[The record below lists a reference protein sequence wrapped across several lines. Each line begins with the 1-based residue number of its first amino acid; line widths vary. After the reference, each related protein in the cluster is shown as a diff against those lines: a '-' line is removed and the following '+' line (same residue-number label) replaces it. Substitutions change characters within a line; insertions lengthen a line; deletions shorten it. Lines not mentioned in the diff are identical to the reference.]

1 MVGPTTSAA
10 GGTWMKGSMMARV
23 VYCVHPIHIMCIYTH
38 TYEPV
43 SEVVV
48 LAKLP
53 KRVSLLGGVPIA
65 THDLRTCDQRGTN
78 LRKEKKETKR
88 KGKKK
93 TRKGKKEKQ
102 MGIAKVSLIL
112 PPAFF
117 A

>member
-1 MVGPTTSAA
+1 
-10 GGTWMKGSMMARV
+10 MKGSMMARV

-78 LRKEKKETKR
+78 LRKEKRKRRERERKRQGKERR
-88 KGKKK
+88 KNKW
-93 TRKGKKEKQ
+93 
-102 MGIAKVSLIL
+102 VSLRYR
-112 PPAFF
+112 
-117 A
+117 

>member
-10 GGTWMKGSMMARV
+10 GGTWMKGSMMPEWYT
-23 VYCVHPIHIMCIYTH
+23 VYI
-38 TYEPV
+38 PV

-65 THDLRTCDQRGTN
+65 THDLCTCDQRGTN

-93 TRKGKKEKQ
+93 KRKGKKEKQ
-102 MGIAKVSLIL
+102 MGIDGYR
-112 PPAFF
+112 
-117 A
+117 